1 MPASRLKHRDEEQ
14 GRCSLTYIQT
24 WDNVTKPNG
33 SHGDEAEVECIKESD
48 ILMNTEEVGTN
59 AEEADENQKTAK
71 SYSNIVC
78 KANIF
83 PLVTEIMR
91 WKCE

>member
-1 MPASRLKHRDEEQ
+1 
-14 GRCSLTYIQT
+14 
-24 WDNVTKPNG
+24 
-33 SHGDEAEVECIKESD
+33 
-48 ILMNTEEVGTN
+48 MNTEEVGTN

-83 PLVTEIMR
+83 LLLTEIMR
-91 WKCE
+91 LNVNGREEILPRRLL